1 MQEERTAT
9 NEIGE
14 NMEYFDI
21 EDINLE
27 DDLLDAD
34 LTMPAVIWNQKTQT
48 LRFQNCSSFN
58 QIRAIGM
65 QYLCK
70 VDEKQVCKYCN
81 SVNIEVEDGE
91 QVIRF
96 NIGLNKMNYKKPK
109 ESAILFAV
117 AYWQATREYTYRRL
131 IREEREKDIQNF
143 WKRLRDQKPTVKDNE
158 RWYKW
163 FCNVGERTAFFTD
176 FMGCCISICPDKR
189 DVDAIL
195 RKVMFVQKAFRE
207 NNVQALEA
215 VKALANYY
223 EGFEFLK
230 PLQQYFDQILK
241 IPYAVIT
248 Q

>member
-96 NIGLNKMNYKKPK
+96 NIGLNKMNYKNQK
-109 ESAILFAV
+109 S
-117 AYWQATREYTYRRL
+117 RL
-131 IREEREKDIQNF
+131 GY
-143 WKRLRDQKPTVKDNE
+143 L
-158 RWYKW
+158 
-163 FCNVGERTAFFTD
+163 
-176 FMGCCISICPDKR
+176 
-189 DVDAIL
+189 L
-195 RKVMFVQKAFRE
+195 
-207 NNVQALEA
+207 
-215 VKALANYY
+215 
-223 EGFEFLK
+223 
-230 PLQQYFDQILK
+230 
-241 IPYAVIT
+241 
-248 Q
+248 

>member
-1 MQEERTAT
+1 MKENTTTA
-9 NEIGE
+9 NVIDD
-14 NMEYFDI
+14 NNYI
-21 EDINLE
+21 EDIL
-27 DDLLDAD
+27 DLDTD
-34 LTMPAVIWNQKTQT
+34 LAMPTVIWNPETTT
-48 LRFQNCSSFN
+48 LRFQNCDSFA

-65 QYLCK
+65 QFLCK
-70 VDEKQVCKYCN
+70 VDESQVCRYCRR
-81 SVNIEVEDGE
+81 VNIEVEDGA
-91 QVIRF
+91 QVVRF
-96 NIGLNKMNYKKPK
+96 NISLNGMNYKKPK

-117 AYWQATREYTYRRL
+117 AYWHAIREYTYRRM

-195 RKVMFVQKAFRE
+195 RKVMFAQKAFRE

-215 VKALANYY
+215 VKALKKYY
-223 EGFEFLK
+223 KGFEFLK
-230 PLQQYFDQILK
+230 PMYPYLEKMVK

>member
-1 MQEERTAT
+1 MKENTTTA
-9 NEIGE
+9 NVIDD
-14 NMEYFDI
+14 NNYI
-21 EDINLE
+21 EDIL
-27 DDLLDAD
+27 DLDTD
-34 LTMPAVIWNQKTQT
+34 LAMPTVIWNPETTT
-48 LRFQNCSSFN
+48 LRFQNCDSFA

-65 QYLCK
+65 QFLCK
-70 VDEKQVCKYCN
+70 VDENQVCRYCRR
-81 SVNIEVEDGE
+81 VNIEVEDGA
-91 QVIRF
+91 QVVRF
-96 NIGLNKMNYKKPK
+96 NISLNGMNYKKPK

-117 AYWQATREYTYRRL
+117 AYWHAIREYTYRRM

>member
-1 MQEERTAT
+1 M
-9 NEIGE
+9 
-14 NMEYFDI
+14 
-21 EDINLE
+21 
-27 DDLLDAD
+27 
-34 LTMPAVIWNQKTQT
+34 
-48 LRFQNCSSFN
+48 
-58 QIRAIGM
+58 
-65 QYLCK
+65 
-70 VDEKQVCKYCN
+70 
-81 SVNIEVEDGE
+81 EDGA
-91 QVIRF
+91 QVVRF
-96 NIGLNKMNYKKPK
+96 NISLNGMNYKKPK

-117 AYWQATREYTYRRL
+117 AYWHAIREYTYRRM

-230 PLQQYFDQILK
+230 AMYPYLEQRIQL
-241 IPYAVIT
+241 PYAVIV
-248 Q
+248 

>member
-48 LRFQNCSSFN
+48 LRFQYCSSFN

-109 ESAILFAV
+109 ESARLFAL

-143 WKRLRDQKPTVKDNE
+143 WKRLRDQKPRIIDTAE
-158 RWYKW
+158 WYEW
-163 FCNVGERTAFFTD
+163 FCDVGERTAFFTD

-195 RKVMFVQKAFRE
+195 RNMKFVQKAFRE
-207 NNVQALEA
+207 NIVQALET
-215 VKALANYY
+215 VKALKKHYK
-223 EGFEFLK
+223 GFEFLNSMYPYLEQRIK
-230 PLQQYFDQILK
+230 L
-241 IPYAVIT
+241 PYAVIV
-248 Q
+248 

>member
-65 QYLCK
+65 QFLCK
-70 VDEKQVCKYCN
+70 VDENQVCRYCRR
-81 SVNIEVEDGE
+81 VNIEVEDGA
-91 QVIRF
+91 QVVRF
-96 NIGLNKMNYKKPK
+96 NISLNGMNYKKPK

-117 AYWQATREYTYRRL
+117 AYWHAIREYTYRRM

-176 FMGCCISICPDKR
+176 FMGCCISICPNKR
-189 DVDAIL
+189 DISSIQRSIRFA
-195 RKVMFVQKAFRE
+195 QKAF
-207 NNVQALEA
+207 NANTATALEA

-230 PLQQYFDQILK
+230 AMYPYLEQRIQL
-241 IPYAVIT
+241 PYAVIV
-248 Q
+248 

>member
-1 MQEERTAT
+1 MKENTT
-9 NEIGE
+9 NVIDD
-14 NMEYFDI
+14 NDSIDI
-21 EDINLE
+21 LDLDI
-27 DDLLDAD
+27 A
-34 LTMPAVIWNQKTQT
+34 MPTVIWNPETTT
-48 LRFQNCSSFN
+48 LRFQNCDTFA

-65 QYLCK
+65 QFLCK
-70 VDEKQVCKYCN
+70 VDENQVCRYCRR
-81 SVNIEVEDGE
+81 VNIEVEDGA
-91 QVIRF
+91 QVVRF
-96 NIGLNKMNYKKPK
+96 NISLNGMNYKKPK

-117 AYWQATREYTYRRL
+117 AYWHAIREYTYRRM

-158 RWYKW
+158 RWYEW

-215 VKALANYY
+215 VKALKKYY
-223 EGFEFLK
+223 KGFE
-230 PLQQYFDQILK
+230 ILNPMYPYLEQR
-241 IPYAVIT
+241 IQLPYAVIV
-248 Q
+248 

>member
-1 MQEERTAT
+1 MKENTTTA
-9 NEIGE
+9 NVIDD
-14 NMEYFDI
+14 NNYI
-21 EDINLE
+21 EDIL
-27 DDLLDAD
+27 DLDTD
-34 LTMPAVIWNQKTQT
+34 LAMPTVIWNPETTT
-48 LRFQNCSSFN
+48 LRFQNCDSFA

-109 ESAILFAV
+109 ESARLFAL

-176 FMGCCISICPDKR
+176 FMGCCISICPNKR
-189 DVDAIL
+189 DISSIQRSIRFA
-195 RKVMFVQKAFRE
+195 QKAF
-207 NNVQALEA
+207 NANTATALEA
-215 VKALANYY
+215 VKALKKYY
-223 EGFEFLK
+223 KGFEFLNSMYPYLEQRIK
-230 PLQQYFDQILK
+230 L
-241 IPYAVIT
+241 PYAVIV
-248 Q
+248 

>member
-109 ESAILFAV
+109 EDRI
-117 AYWQATREYTYRRL
+117 YR
-131 IREEREKDIQNF
+131 
-143 WKRLRDQKPTVKDNE
+143 
-158 RWYKW
+158 
-163 FCNVGERTAFFTD
+163 
-176 FMGCCISICPDKR
+176 
-189 DVDAIL
+189 
-195 RKVMFVQKAFRE
+195 
-207 NNVQALEA
+207 EA
-215 VKALANYY
+215 VGRVLCSAVKKAVHV
-223 EGFEFLK
+223 ERVICGIGQCLK
-230 PLQQYFDQILK
+230 GGQ
-241 IPYAVIT
+241 
-248 Q
+248 